1 MNHLPVVQMN
11 AATLRVLC
19 RQPGRETVRERN
31 RALQGLLRTK
41 TPGRNVRE
49 VTSDQPSASSICNQQ
64 EKNRAMRSFKWH
76 SHPCKW
82 QNKKIKKKKRITTTT
97 TTTTTVDNKNTVN
110 SASKSQLRQRR
121 LIKQGSFN
129 IYIPPPSSNPER
141 RYEED
146 TLLEK
151 RWFPLIFFRMEAHGA
166 ATTNHTDAETYKK
179 PSLILTILNLNLFL
193 IRTVIPTDN
202 KELRNFLQGLI
213 RTFTSFLFLF

>member
-129 IYIPPPSSNPER
+129 IYPSSLFQPR
-141 RYEED
+141 TSLRGGYPPGK
-146 TLLEK
+146 TMVSIYF
-151 RWFPLIFFRMEAHGA
+151 FPHGS
-166 ATTNHTDAETYKK
+166 TWCCDHE
-179 PSLILTILNLNLFL
+179 PH
-193 IRTVIPTDN
+193 
-202 KELRNFLQGLI
+202 GC
-213 RTFTSFLFLF
+213 